1 MSRQRSCY
9 APLRRIALFSFLLLG
24 AASTAFAQFDRGTIS
39 GTVKDAQG
47 GIVPGATVTVT
58 STQTQQSNTT
68 VTDATGFYTFPNLN
82 AGRYE
87 LLVELSGFKK
97 ISRSNVQL
105 DAAGAARA
113 RLHARDRRADR
124 RGDRHCRRDGA
135 ADAGRDPQI
144 GRGQGHR
151 AALVLRP
158 EPDWR
163 ARAQGGR
170 RRRQL
175 QQRRLLRR

>member
-68 VTDATGFYTFPNLN
+68 VTDATGYYTFPNLN

-97 ISRSNVQL
+97 DQPVQHPARRRRGSWRSISRSRP
-105 DAAGAARA
+105 ARSPK
-113 RLHARDRRADR
+113 R
-124 RGDRHCRRDGA
+124 
-135 ADAGRDPQI
+135 
-144 GRGQGHR
+144 
-151 AALVLRP
+151 
-158 EPDWR
+158 
-163 ARAQGGR
+163 
-170 RRRQL
+170 
-175 QQRRLLRR
+175 